1 MSPECRPK
9 CFGEYGQVTLSYAMA
24 ANMRRNAGWRL
35 LKWKNASGSM
45 EMNLL
50 LQTATLANIEKNAR

>member
-1 MSPECRPK
+1 VNTDRI
-9 CFGEYGQVTLSYAMA
+9 TLSYAVA